1 MNCKAPQK
9 YFSLLGLKSLVCYKL
24 ASRGLF
30 FRRLARL
37 RDKLCS
43 RLRFWSTNVDLNY
56 LYRRQQISL
65 FNADNAACGRSQ
77 RAHQSMAD
85 AYAALIVVAKNNDRA
100 RAW

>member
-1 MNCKAPQK
+1 M
-9 YFSLLGLKSLVCYKL
+9 
-24 ASRGLF
+24 
-30 FRRLARL
+30 
-37 RDKLCS
+37 
-43 RLRFWSTNVDLNY
+43 DLNY

-65 FNADNAACGRSQ
+65 FNASNAACGTSR